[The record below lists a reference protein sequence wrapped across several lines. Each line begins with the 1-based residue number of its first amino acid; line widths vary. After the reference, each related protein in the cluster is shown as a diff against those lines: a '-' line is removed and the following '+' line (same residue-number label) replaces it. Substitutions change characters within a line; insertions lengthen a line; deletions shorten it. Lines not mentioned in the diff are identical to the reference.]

1 MSGLFGFFDSSGWFR
16 SLNETNQINH
26 MNQKNQTNQIDWIN
40 EIDPSA
46 ACGDETSEAGDA

>member
-1 MSGLFGFFDSSGWFR
+1 
-16 SLNETNQINH
+16 
-26 MNQKNQTNQIDWIN
+26 MNQKNQTNQIDWVN